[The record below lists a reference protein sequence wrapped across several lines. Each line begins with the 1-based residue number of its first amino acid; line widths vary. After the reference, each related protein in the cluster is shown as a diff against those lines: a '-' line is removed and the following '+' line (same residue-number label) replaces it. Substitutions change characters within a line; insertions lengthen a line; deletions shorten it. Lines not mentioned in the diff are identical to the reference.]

1 MDIGQFKSW
10 TAGTPEEIAVHEK
23 AALNTV
29 LEALKLAGLGDE
41 QCKGIGE
48 MVLEWGAL
56 HAAKHVKIA
65 LNKIK
70 DGLP

>member
-1 MDIGQFKSW
+1 LSKLFFRLHFDPR
-10 TAGTPEEIAVHEK
+10 AGRPRQR
-23 AALNTV
+23 